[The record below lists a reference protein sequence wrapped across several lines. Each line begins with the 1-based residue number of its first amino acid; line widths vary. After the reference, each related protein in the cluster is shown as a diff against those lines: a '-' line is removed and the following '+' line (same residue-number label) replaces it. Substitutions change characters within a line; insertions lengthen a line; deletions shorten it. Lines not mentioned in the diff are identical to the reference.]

1 VVDLKNAAWQKTPLF
16 NQDYNDALSFAES
29 DLKSNWLFYKRAFVE
44 DSEDE

>member
-1 VVDLKNAAWQKTPLF
+1 MPLF

-29 DLKSNWLFYKRAFVE
+29 DLKSNWLFYKRAFAG